1 MAKNLNVEQVPLI
14 PELMPEKEIKRR
26 RCGGCCWGV
35 LAFLATIL
43 AAGGMLFRY
52 TWHRG
57 CWEKPQFTFQD
68 WYTNCWPEPAAG
80 LAGAHAALSVSWH
93 VDADAPF
100 LVSPFQQLFDH
111 EDEDINTI
119 PVPVA
124 VAETRHSTSS
134 ESFAKAIS
142 ASVGIEV
149 GSKVYGFEAAAAVSA
164 NAVWSTSQNTFRQD
178 TFVKAKKVRIS
189 RRSSHPHEH
198 LTASARACLL
208 EETPSTIVSRF
219 GQFYPL
225 SVTLGGVYQLTVMTE
240 TKRSENSKDIAAK
253 ISGSF
258 QRFAVKGKASLMGGA
273 ASTYSKDN
281 RQYHLKM
288 RVLGGESTQW
298 LGLQADNVDKIQ
310 GQWVDSITED
320 NMYPVG
326 VRLRPLWELLDH
338 DDMDREKAQA
348 LKKYMNG
355 SRVETLGA

>member
-1 MAKNLNVEQVPLI
+1 MAKQNFEQVPLI
-14 PELMPEKEIKRR
+14 PELMPEKEVKRQR
-26 RCGGCCWGV
+26 CGGGCCGGCCWGF
-35 LAFLATIL
+35 LAFFAAIL

-57 CWEKPQFTFQD
+57 CWEKPQLTFQD
-68 WYTNCWPEPAAG
+68 WYINCWPEPTAG
-80 LAGAHAALSVSWH
+80 LAGPHAALSVSWH
-93 VDADAPF
+93 VDAGAPF

-134 ESFAKAIS
+134 ESFAKGIS
-142 ASVGIEV
+142 ASVGIE
-149 GSKVYGFEAAAAVSA
+149 GGGWGFEAAAAVSA
-164 NAVWSTSQNTFRQD
+164 NAVWSSSKDTFRQD

-189 RRSSHPHEH
+189 RRSASPHEH

-225 SVTLGGVYQLTVMTE
+225 SVTLGGVYQLTIMTE
-240 TKRSENSKDIAAK
+240 TNRRDDTKSIAAA
-253 ISGSF
+253 ISGSYNS
-258 QRFAVKGKASLMGGA
+258 FAWRGKASLTAGA
-273 ASTYSKDN
+273 ASTYTKND
-281 RQYHLKM
+281 RTYHLKM

-298 LGLQADNVDKIQ
+298 LGLQTDNMDVIQ
-310 GQWVDSITED
+310 GQWVDSITEE
-320 NMYPVG
+320 NMYPVE

-348 LKKYMNG
+348 LKNYMM
-355 SRVETLGA
+355 SQ

>member
-1 MAKNLNVEQVPLI
+1 MVKNQNVELAPLI
-14 PELMPEKEIKRR
+14 PELMPEKEVKHQRCGGCC
-26 RCGGCCWGV
+26 CGGCCWGFLTIVAV
-35 LAFLATIL
+35 LL

-52 TWHRG
+52 TWHQG

-80 LAGAHAALSVSWH
+80 LAGPLAALSVSWH

-124 VAETRHSTSS
+124 VAETRHATSF
-134 ESFAKAIS
+134 ESFAKAV
-142 ASVGIEV
+142 SVSLGIEG
-149 GSKVYGFEAAAAVSA
+149 GSKFWGFEAAAAMSA
-164 NAVWSTSQNTFRQD
+164 NAVWSSSKRTFRQD

-189 RRSSHPHEH
+189 RRSAHPHEH

-240 TKRSENSKDIAAK
+240 TERNDDTKSIAAS
-253 ISGSF
+253 ISASF
-258 QRFAVKGKASLMGGA
+258 NRFAVWGKASLTGGA
-273 ASTYSKDN
+273 ASTHTNYGRK
-281 RQYHLKM
+281 YHLKM

-298 LGLQADNVDKIQ
+298 LGLQTNNMDVIQ
-310 GQWVDSITED
+310 RQWVESITEE

-348 LKKYMNG
+348 LKRYMM
-355 SRVETLGA
+355 SQ